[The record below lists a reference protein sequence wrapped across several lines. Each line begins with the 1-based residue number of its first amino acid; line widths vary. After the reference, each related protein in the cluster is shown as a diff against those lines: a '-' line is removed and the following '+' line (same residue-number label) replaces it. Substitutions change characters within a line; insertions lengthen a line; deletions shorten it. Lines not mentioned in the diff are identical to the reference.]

1 MLYYL
6 FDYLDKLDFPG
17 AGMFQFVMFRSAMAA
32 IFALLIGVFFG
43 KKLIMKLQKKQIGE
57 TIRDLDLEGQYSKR
71 GTPTMGGIIIILS
84 ILFSML
90 LFGKLENIYIIIM
103 LVSTVWLG
111 TLGFADDY
119 IKVFKKDKEGLE
131 GKFKIIAQVGLGLI
145 VGLTI
150 YFSPEIV
157 VRENTEIRIDNVIED
172 VTYKSE
178 DVKTTSTT
186 IPFVK
191 NNNFDYRWLVS
202 WLGDYADEAVWVV
215 FVLIVILIVTA
226 VSNSANLT
234 DGLDG
239 LASGS
244 SAIIGVAL
252 GILAYVS
259 GRVDFASYLNIMYIP
274 GSDELMVFASAFVG
288 ACVGFLWYNAY
299 PAQVFMGD
307 TGSLTIGGII
317 GVFAV
322 LIHKELL
329 LPILC
334 GVFFVEALSVI
345 GQVTYFKYTKKKYG
359 TGRRIFKM
367 TPLHHHF
374 QKPGDGRI
382 DAIIQKPKTPITEPK
397 LVTRFWL
404 IGILLA
410 VLAVATLKMR

>member
-71 GTPTMGGIIIILS
+71 GKPTMGGIIIILP

-90 LFGKLENIYIIIM
+90 LFVKLENIYIIIM
-103 LVSTVWLG
+103 LVSTDWLG
-111 TLGFADDY
+111 TVGFADDY
-119 IKVFKKDKEGLE
+119 LRLFKKVKEGID
-131 GKFKIIAQVGLGLI
+131 GKFKRIAQVGLGLI

-345 GQVTYFKYTKKKYG
+345 GQITYFKYTKKKYG

-374 QKPGDGRI
+374 QKPGDGSI

>member
-1 MLYYL
+1 MLYY
-6 FDYLDKLDFPG
+6 FFEYLDQLDFPG

-32 IFALLIGVFFG
+32 IFSLLIGIFAG
-43 KKLIMKLQKKQIGE
+43 KRIIRGLQRRQIGE
-57 TIRDLDLEGQYSKR
+57 TIRNLDLEGQYSKR
-71 GTPTMGGIIIILS
+71 GTPTMGGVIVILS
-84 ILFSML
+84 ILASTL
-90 LFGKLENIYIIIM
+90 LFGKLENIYIILM
-103 LVSTVWLG
+103 LVSVVWLG
-111 TLGFADDY
+111 VLGFADDY
-119 IKVFKKDKEGLE
+119 IKIFKKDKEGLK
-131 GKFKIIAQVGLGLI
+131 GKFKIVAQVGLGLI

-157 VRENTEIRIDNVIED
+157 VRENTEVRVKNVIEE
-172 VTYKSE
+172 VTYRNE

-191 NNNFDYRWLVS
+191 NNNFDYRWLVG
-202 WLGDYADEAVWVV
+202 WMGDYTDTAVWIVFILVV
-215 FVLIVILIVTA
+215 IFIVTA

-274 GSDELMVFASAFVG
+274 GGDELMVFASAFVG
-288 ACVGFLWYNAY
+288 ACIGFLWYNAY

-307 TGSLTIGGII
+307 TGSLTMGGII

-334 GVFFVEALSVI
+334 GVFFVETLSVI
-345 GQVTYFKYTKKKYG
+345 VQTAYFKFTKKKYG
-359 TGRRIFKM
+359 AGKRIFKM
-367 TPLHHHF
+367 TPLHHHY
-374 QKPGDGRI
+374 QKPGDGSI
-382 DAIIQKPKTPITEPK
+382 DALIQKPFVPLAEPK
-397 LVTRFWL
+397 IVSRFWL
-404 IGILLA
+404 VGMILA
-410 VLAVATLKMR
+410 VLALATLKMR